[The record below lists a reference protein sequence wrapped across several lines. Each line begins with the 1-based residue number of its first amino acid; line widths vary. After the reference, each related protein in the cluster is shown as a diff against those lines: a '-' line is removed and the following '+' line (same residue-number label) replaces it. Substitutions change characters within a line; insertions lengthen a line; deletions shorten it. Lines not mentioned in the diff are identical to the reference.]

1 MNSKALLNFIDTAL
15 TGDTQ
20 AVQMSLRKL
29 ASKVKTTDE
38 NLYEQILNRLNSSI
52 TRSVEMRKPVPVDSD
67 SRRNLVRV
75 EQPIAAITRPIHSDS
90 THEHLNQIIRERFLS
105 DQLLGEG
112 LQPTK
117 SIIFSGPPGVG
128 KTMSARWLANQLNLP
143 LLVLDLATVM
153 SSFLGKTGSNIRAVL
168 DHAAS
173 YPCVLLLDEFDAIAK
188 RRDDDRELGELKR
201 LVTVL
206 LQSIDEWPV
215 TSVLIAAT
223 NHGELLDPAIWRRF
237 DSEINFE
244 LPTQEMREKYI
255 EEYWPEFVE
264 QKSLLSSQFDGNSYS
279 DMDRAI
285 KKIKRESILSRI
297 ETKSLLEANNLQ
309 MDQLPMKEKKR
320 LAVEFHLAG
329 ESQRA
334 ISEKL
339 NMSRPT
345 VKKAIESTLSCK

>member
-15 TGDTQ
+15 SGDTQ

-29 ASKVKTTDE
+29 ASKIKVTDPK
-38 NLYEQILNRLNSSI
+38 LYDQIASRISNSI
-52 TRSVEMRKPVPVDSD
+52 TRSVELKKPVPVDSD
-67 SRRNLVRV
+67 SRQNLVRV
-75 EQPIAAITRPIHSDS
+75 EPPVPMVNQPIHDEATNL
-90 THEHLNQIIRERFLS
+90 HLNQIIRERFLS
-105 DQLLGEG
+105 EQLLNAG

-128 KTMSARWLANQLNLP
+128 KTMSARWLASKLELP
-143 LLVLDLATVM
+143 LLILDLATVM

-206 LQSIDEWPV
+206 LQSIDDWPV

-237 DSEINFE
+237 DSEITFE
-244 LPTQEMREKYI
+244 LPKMEMREKYI
-255 EEYWPEFVE
+255 EEYWPEFAE
-264 QKSLLSSQFDGNSYS
+264 RKSLLSSQFDGNSYS
-279 DMDRAI
+279 DMDRSI
-285 KKIKRESILSRI
+285 KRIKRESVLSNVQASKMLI
-297 ETKSLLEANNLQ
+297 EANNLSIE
-309 MDQLPMKEKKR
+309 QLPMSEKKR
-320 LAVEFHLAG
+320 IAVDLHLAG
-329 ESQRA
+329 ESQRT

-339 NMSRPT
+339 NISRPT
-345 VKKAIESTLSCK
+345 VKRAIDSSLND

>member
-1 MNSKALLNFIDTAL
+1 MDSKILLNFIDTAL
-15 TGDTQ
+15 SGDVQ

-29 ASKVKTTDE
+29 ASKIRTTDHK
-38 NLYEQILNRLNSSI
+38 LYEQLTNRLSN
-52 TRSVEMRKPVPVDSD
+52 TVARSVQLKKPVPVDSD
-67 SRRNLVRV
+67 SRQNLVRI
-75 EQPIAAITRPIHSDS
+75 EQPALFEQQPIHDETTSL
-90 THEHLNQIIRERFLS
+90 HLNQIIRERFLS
-105 DQLLGEG
+105 EQLLNAG

-128 KTMSARWLANQLNLP
+128 KTMSARWLASKLELP
-143 LLVLDLATVM
+143 LLILDLATVM

-168 DHAAS
+168 DHASS

-206 LQSIDEWPV
+206 LQSIDDWPV

-244 LPTQEMREKYI
+244 LPTLDMREKYI
-255 EEYWPEFVE
+255 EEYWPEFAVN
-264 QKSLLSSQFDGNSYS
+264 KTFLSSQFDGSSYS
-279 DMDRAI
+279 DMDRSI
-285 KKIKRESILSRI
+285 KRIKRESILSNMEVSTLVK
-297 ETKSLLEANNLQ
+297 ETNNLPI
-309 MDQLPMKEKKR
+309 DQLSMNEKKR
-320 LAVEFHLAG
+320 IAVELHLAG
-329 ESQRA
+329 ESQRT

-339 NMSRPT
+339 SISRPT
-345 VKKAIESTLSCK
+345 VKKAIDSAKIS